1 MRNLLVLICV
11 VGVALGCGVKE
22 DSKSKEGSAAPAAPL
37 AKEPPPPVDDYD
49 ARMKAGTAL
58 EDQKKWAEALVEFEA
73 ALTARAGDARALAEI
88 GFTAL
93 HAGNLARS
101 KEASE
106 TAVLAATDPKVRGSA
121 MYNLGQ
127 AIESTMPQ
135 AAATLYVE
143 SLKIRPNATV
153 KARLAK
159 LQRDQ
164 AKVIDKPTPD
174 GDALLGRLKLTAAK
188 LPPAKP
194 APKPLDQALID
205 ALDAAG
211 VEWESGAGKSSLF
224 VEKLVCRQSN
234 QTKPSTYEC
243 TNPAVKGKPAQEIIA
258 NLNARKLAPSKEHGD
273 VVTFTA
279 SSVKCTS
286 LNEGDSKKPDY
297 CEVTK

>member
-11 VGVALGCGVKE
+11 AGAFGCGGKKE
-22 DSKSKEGSAAPAAPL
+22 SRPKEGSAAGPVAPPP
-37 AKEPPPPVDDYD
+37 KDPPPVDDYD

-101 KEASE
+101 MEASE
-106 TAVLAATDPKVRGSA
+106 TAILAATDDKVRGSA
-121 MYNLGQ
+121 MYNLGK
-127 AIESTMPQ
+127 AIEPTMPQ

-153 KARLAK
+153 QARLAK

-164 AKVIDKPTPD
+164 AKVIDKATPE
-174 GDALLGRLKLTAAK
+174 GDALLGRLKLSPAK
-188 LPPAKP
+188 LPPPKPAAKP
-194 APKPLDQALID
+194 VDQALID
-205 ALDAAG
+205 ALEEAG
-211 VEWESGAGKSSLF
+211 VQWESGAGKSVLL
-224 VEKLVCRQSN
+224 VEKLECRQSN
-234 QTKPSTYEC
+234 QTKPSTYAC
-243 TNPAVKGKPAQEIIA
+243 TNPAVTDKVAQAIIA
-258 NLNARKLAPSKEHGD
+258 NLNSRKLAPSKEHGD

-286 LNEGDSKKPDY
+286 LNEGDSKKPDT